1 MLKKYTKPYPTIGDI
16 IPVKIL
22 ITFLIVDM
30 TRNGIPRRQ
39 PAIILMANS
48 AAALRWQME
57 K

>member
-16 IPVKIL
+16 ITGKIL

>member
-16 IPVKIL
+16 IAGKNFDYVSYR
-22 ITFLIVDM
+22 DM